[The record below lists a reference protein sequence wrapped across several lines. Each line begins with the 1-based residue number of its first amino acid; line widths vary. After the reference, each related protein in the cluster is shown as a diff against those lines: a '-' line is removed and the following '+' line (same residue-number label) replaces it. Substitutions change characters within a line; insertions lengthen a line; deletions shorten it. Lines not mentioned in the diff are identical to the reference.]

1 MASLFRKLKDAAPSP
16 PSPPGSGETRA
27 RRQQV
32 WLAAMLVVAGLLV
45 WKLNHIL
52 LLLFGAILLAVLL
65 RTIAEPFEK
74 YLKLPQRLAVLAALV
89 SLLVLIS
96 VGGWAFGREIESQ
109 LSALT
114 EQLPGAWAALR
125 EQLTRLPFGAE
136 VVERLD
142 AMIEQ
147 MGLSPDAGESAGS
160 GADLAVPTPETAS
173 GGSAPRLPVDI
184 FANVGAFA
192 ALVVTVL
199 SQLALVV
206 FAGLFLALNPQSYR
220 SGAVALVERIN
231 KRAAEKTGRAIELA
245 GTGLKRWILAQLITM
260 LIIGVVTGLGA
271 WAIGLP
277 SPLALGIIA
286 GALEFVTLVGPILAF
301 IPAILLAATIGPEMM
316 LWTILLYVVIQQA
329 EGNILIPLM
338 QKRMV
343 ALPPVIALFAII
355 ISAALFGPLGVVL
368 AAPMAVCV
376 FVILKGVYLEEDVFG
391 EDGSPKGA

>member
-1 MASLFRKLKDAAPSP
+1 MASLFRKLKDAAPTP
-16 PSPPGSGETRA
+16 PSPPGSSETRA

-65 RTIAEPFEK
+65 RTIAEPFER

-96 VGGWAFGREIESQ
+96 VGAWAFGREIESQ

-125 EQLTRLPFGAE
+125 EQLT
-136 VVERLD
+136 
-142 AMIEQ
+142 
-147 MGLSPDAGESAGS
+147 PDAGEGEGS
-160 GADLAVPTPETAS
+160 EADLAVPTPETAA

-199 SQLALVV
+199 SQLGLVV

-260 LIIGVVTGLGA
+260 VIIGVVTGLGA

-316 LWTILLYVVIQQA
+316 LWTIVLYVVIQQA